1 MVKAEVS
8 PELTAASSRPAR
20 LRRKVRS
27 ASSCQS
33 VCSTELRAVPAAPW
47 SLPGAS
53 VPCALVEELG
63 CSCTS
68 LVWRF
73 GNISS
78 PRFSRMS
85 ALRPS
90 HTTSQ
95 SPLSILI
102 LSIAQLQS
110 DLASRLFEMLER
122 LATTPSLGAKLHSWI
137 ARDQGWRRFP
147 AERNARAALVKST
160 TLG

>member
-20 LRRKVRS
+20 LRRKARS

-33 VCSTELRAVPAAPW
+33 VCSTELRVLPAAPW

-53 VPCALVEELG
+53 VPCAPVEGLG

-110 DLASRLFEMLER
+110 DLASLLFEFLEKAGH
-122 LATTPSLGAKLHSWI
+122 ATSLGAKLH
-137 ARDQGWRRFP
+137 Q
-147 AERNARAALVKST
+147 
-160 TLG
+160 